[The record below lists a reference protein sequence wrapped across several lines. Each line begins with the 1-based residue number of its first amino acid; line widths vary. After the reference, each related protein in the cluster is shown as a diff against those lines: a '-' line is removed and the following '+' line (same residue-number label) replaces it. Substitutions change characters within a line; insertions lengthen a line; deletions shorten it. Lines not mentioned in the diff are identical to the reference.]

1 MSLIYRGVKYEP
13 THNSV
18 EMSGG
23 EVIGR
28 YRGAALKRRA
38 PKHAP
43 TKHQVQGL
51 KYRGAEIK

>member
-13 THNSV
+13 TQNSV
-18 EMSGG
+18 EMSES

-28 YRGAALKRRA
+28 YRGAALKLRI

-43 TKHQVQGL
+43 TQRRVQGL
-51 KYRGAEIK
+51 KYRGAEVK